1 MPNSLP
7 NLAVALRKQLYPV
20 RFTLDF
26 LAHPGFEGDA
36 FGETPAFGTPLIP
49 SEPVLRLSECWR
61 GQVAG
66 GRLLRAGLGGR
77 VEWASEAAKSK
88 VHTVQ
93 FLVQVRQGQGVET
106 GACGVQ
112 YGSGD
117 DGGALRQAG

>member
-1 MPNSLP
+1 MRLSFLP
-7 NLAVALRKQLYPV
+7 R
-20 RFTLDF
+20 
-26 LAHPGFEGDA
+26 PGFEGDA
-36 FGETPAFGTPLIP
+36 FGESPAFGTPLIP

-93 FLVQVRQGQGVET
+93 FLVQVRPGPGLGKDSVAPGT
-106 GACGVQ
+106 RGRDMG
-112 YGSGD
+112 GGD
-117 DGGALRQAG
+117 RCRQARMQAA